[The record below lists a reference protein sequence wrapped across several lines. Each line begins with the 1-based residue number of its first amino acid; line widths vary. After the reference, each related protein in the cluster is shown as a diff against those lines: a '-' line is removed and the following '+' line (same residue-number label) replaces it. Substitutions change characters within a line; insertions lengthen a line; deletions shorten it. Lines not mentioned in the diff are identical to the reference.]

1 MKTTFV
7 PFLMAFFLLACSK
20 RHSDTGQCVPSI
32 SHAVSPVKPRIAHVD
47 GKGFISSPKNVA
59 RAACGLFIENADT
72 ITTGPCSRMQV
83 AFNDSDYIIIGENS
97 IVTIHSSLDSMIISI
112 AHGKLYSNAI
122 VLPKQLLYK
131 IITPKFQAQS
141 RGTAFSV
148 EAFDSSETR
157 ITVFEGKVEVID
169 SMRSCPINVLGGQ
182 RATLK
187 YGEPCQTRVVRI
199 KELDDLIHWIGSSS
213 LRLRNKIEM
222 LGNMEFLKKLAQ
234 VDSSDLDIKAM
245 VKVSEGTLALKP
257 KEIPEPLKRS
267 SATVVPISEIP
278 LKKPAI
284 TEDSL
289 RDAADIDLTI
299 KENIFRITIVYN
311 RYLRE
316 TGKKLVGDV
325 KTRFTIHPDGL
336 VDHVE
341 VLETTLAD
349 SEFQEKLAEAV
360 KKIKFKKVDEKVGA
374 ITIVYPFEF
383 NTQN

>member
-1 MKTTFV
+1 MV
-7 PFLMAFFLLACSK
+7 
-20 RHSDTGQCVPSI
+20 
-32 SHAVSPVKPRIAHVD
+32 
-47 GKGFISSPKNVA
+47 
-59 RAACGLFIENADT
+59 
-72 ITTGPCSRMQV
+72 
-83 AFNDSDYIIIGENS
+83 
-97 IVTIHSSLDSMIISI
+97 ISI
-112 AHGKLYSNAI
+112 AYGKLYSNAVI
-122 VLPKQLLYK
+122 LPKQLLYK

-141 RGTAFSV
+141 HGTAFSV
-148 EAFDSSETR
+148 EAFDGSETR

-213 LRLRNKIEM
+213 LKLRNKIEM

-234 VDSSDLDIKAM
+234 ADSTDLDIKAM

-257 KEIPEPLKRS
+257 KEIQEPSKRS
-267 SATVVPISEIP
+267 LATAVPISEIP
-278 LKKPAI
+278 LKKAAI
-284 TEDSL
+284 TDSL

-299 KENIFRITIVYN
+299 KENIFKITGMFN

-325 KTRFTIHPDGL
+325 KTRFTIHPDGV

-341 VLETTLAD
+341 ILEQLLRTL
-349 SEFQEKLAEAV
+349 SLTKNSPRPL
-360 KKIKFKKVDEKVGA
+360 KK
-374 ITIVYPFEF
+374 
-383 NTQN
+383 